1 MFKELNTLKPFLDE
15 PERAFHIREI
25 ASILEISPA
34 TASKK
39 LKNLQKEGIL
49 IHQKM
54 AILDLFRANL
64 SSEEYKDI
72 KIYYNIKRLRDVGL
86 IKGLNE
92 HFLKPT
98 IILFGS
104 ASFGNDTSSSDYDLC
119 ILSEVSE
126 EFDKSNYE
134 EKLGRKIQLFLFNS
148 FPKEEIVPLVNSILS
163 GKTLQGEV
171 KWI

>member
-1 MFKELNTLKPFLDE
+1 
-15 PERAFHIREI
+15 
-25 ASILEISPA
+25 
-34 TASKK
+34 
-39 LKNLQKEGIL
+39 
-49 IHQKM
+49 M

-86 IKGLNE
+86 IKGLNK

-148 FPKEEIVPLVNSILS
+148 FSKEEIVPLVNSILS